1 MSIIIQQHSLGNR
14 AFDPL
19 SLLYL
24 NCLLL
29 DNIINAA
36 EASSIHHCFAAA
48 AIDCQL
54 PRTHKLYVR

>member
-1 MSIIIQQHSLGNR
+1 MPFVQRRQFLAAAAGV
-14 AFDPL
+14 AM
-19 SLLYL
+19 
-24 NCLLL
+24 LL

-54 PRTHKLYVR
+54 PRTHELYVR